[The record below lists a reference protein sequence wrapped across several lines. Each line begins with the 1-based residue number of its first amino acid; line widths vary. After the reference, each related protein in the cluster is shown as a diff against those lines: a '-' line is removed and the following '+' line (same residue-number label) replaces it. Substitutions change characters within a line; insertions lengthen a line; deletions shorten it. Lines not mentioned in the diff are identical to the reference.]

1 MSPPFLCLRDPPL
14 RHFTCFPRW
23 RSRWNALPRPRRRKR
38 IVAFFQKN
46 PTGSAAASF
55 MEKEFGE
62 GGKGVSVG
70 GQDYS
75 LWFSK
80 EGLRIAQ
87 GRSAFGP
94 GSTLVTWVNA
104 AVMVSS
110 LLREGRFASQEKIA
124 AAEDNEYRELAG
136 KLWHLRQ
143 DFSDS
148 ARERYAGDRRTAE
161 GPGQPPADRAGA
173 GRVCGLL

>member
-1 MSPPFLCLRDPPL
+1 MERIAQAQTEERQAQRQMSILAEQVPETVIGRAL
-14 RHFTCFPRW
+14 TCGGNRQH
-23 RSRWNALPRPRRRKR
+23 SIER

-46 PTGSAAASF
+46 PTRSAAASF
-55 MEKEFGE
+55 MEKEFGR

-75 LWFSK
+75 LWFSQ
-80 EGLRIAQ
+80 EGFRIAQ

-104 AVMVSS
+104 AVMASN
-110 LLREGRFASQEKIA
+110 LLRDGQFAAQEKIA

-148 ARERYAGDRRTAE
+148 ARERN
-161 GPGQPPADRAGA
+161 
-173 GRVCGLL
+173 LLPTVSQHFLLKKFEKL